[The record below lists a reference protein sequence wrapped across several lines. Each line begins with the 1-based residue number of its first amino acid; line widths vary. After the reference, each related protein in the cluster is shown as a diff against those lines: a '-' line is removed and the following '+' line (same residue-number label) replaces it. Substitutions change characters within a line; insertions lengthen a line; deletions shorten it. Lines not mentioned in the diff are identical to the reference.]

1 TKPARSPTVTGV
13 LPMRLATSVT
23 SSTVSRLVETVVITS
38 ASFMTGAGLKKC
50 SPTTLS
56 GRPVSAA
63 ISVTDNEDVLVAK
76 IVPGGQILS
85 RSPKTSC
92 LMFMCSGTASTTKS
106 ASERSSR
113 EVVKVMRA
121 SIAARSSS
129 LIFPLPTARER
140 DLSTWPRPRSHA
152 SWSISTPTTLKPARA
167 NTSAIPAPIVPSPTT
182 PTLSNS
188 CTMGSTLEGN
198 RCGPTY
204 MSAEKSSHFS
214 GEAAAHRCSPVPL
227 RGWDKD
233 LFQHVLTSS
242 SARRPKDRTN
252 ILVLAVPRVGRLWT
266 KAPVPQ
272 GLWNRSRAVRAP
284 CRRAVQCRLRRPAH
298 RSSAHGSPAHPHQ
311 GRRECVHPCRRS
323 GLQTVELDEPTVQ
336 TP

>member
-113 EVVKVMRA
+113 EVVKVRRA

-129 LIFPLPTARER
+129 LSFPLPTARES

-152 SWSISTPTTLKPARA
+152 SWSLSTPTTLKPARA

-188 CTMGSTLEGN
+188 CTMGSTLEGT
-198 RCGPTY
+198 RCVFAYT
-204 MSAEKSSHFS
+204 SAEKVRIFPGKPQSTGVHLFTFQ
-214 GEAAAHRCSPVPL
+214 R
-227 RGWDKD
+227 WDKD
-233 LFQHVLTSS
+233 LFRHVLTSS
-242 SARRPKDRTN
+242 SVRRPKDRTN
-252 ILVLAVPRVGRLWT
+252 ILACCARVGRLWT
-266 KAPVPQ
+266 RAPVPQ
-272 GLWNRSRAVRAP
+272 GLWGRYRALRAP
-284 CRRAVQCRLRRPAH
+284 GHRAVQCLLRRPAH
-298 RSSAHGSPAHPHQ
+298 HASAHGSPAHPPQ
-311 GRRECVHPCRRS
+311 GQREPVRPCRRS
-323 GLQTVELDEPTVQ
+323 GLHSVELEAPT
-336 TP
+336 